1 MLLEF
6 QIIFLKHKKQH
17 HEKFFLSNFSFLFK
31 LFLFQKSNTP
41 SKVIELRNPSFEDTP
56 KPSVPPNEWENCGCV
71 KETPPDVH
79 PTEGYRY
86 GVPQFAIDGETYVGM
101 VVRENDTW
109 ESIGQNLSK
118 PLEKDKC

>member
-1 MLLEF
+1 MKNSFYQISAFLL
-6 QIIFLKHKKQH
+6 
-17 HEKFFLSNFSFLFK
+17 SF
-31 LFLFQKSNTP
+31 FLFQKSNTP

-79 PTEGYRY
+79 PTEGYLY